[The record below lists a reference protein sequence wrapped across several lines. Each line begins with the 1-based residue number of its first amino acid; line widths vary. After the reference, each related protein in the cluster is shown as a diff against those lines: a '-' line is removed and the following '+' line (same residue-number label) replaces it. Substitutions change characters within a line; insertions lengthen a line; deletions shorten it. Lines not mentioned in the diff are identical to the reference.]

1 MKKLNIREYI
11 GLAKSQ
17 LVSDS
22 TELLYLEEV
31 ECEYITNP
39 HEKVF

>member
-1 MKKLNIREYI
+1 M

-39 HEKVF
+39 HEKGF